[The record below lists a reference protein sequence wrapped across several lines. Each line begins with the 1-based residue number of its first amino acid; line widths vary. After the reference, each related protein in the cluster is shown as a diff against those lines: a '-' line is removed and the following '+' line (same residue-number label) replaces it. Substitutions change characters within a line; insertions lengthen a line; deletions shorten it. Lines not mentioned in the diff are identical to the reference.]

1 MSRYID
7 VDMLRTVTDNF
18 RFHTGN
24 YDYDSGFGDCVS
36 RIEMRISATTRNGEM
51 PTGKNGTELDG

>member
-18 RFHTGN
+18 RFRTSN
-24 YDYDSGFGDCVS
+24 YDYDSGFGDCGQALDWS
-36 RIEMRISATTRNGEM
+36 GTD
-51 PTGKNGTELDG
+51 KNKTVKE